1 MDLKSLNNIELA
13 NQMKELTHRMGDL
26 CMWIEASDRR
36 ICDLILNG
44 PDSALQK
51 QQAVDAAHGVVSLYS
66 ITGTVKREIELKQQA
81 EIEKYSVLADL
92 KKIEL
97 EIDRRVG

>member
-1 MDLKSLNNIELA
+1 MDLKTLNNIELA
-13 NQMKELTHRMGDL
+13 NEMNRLTHRMGDL

-44 PDSALQK
+44 ADSALKK
-51 QQAVDAAHGVVSLYS
+51 QQEVDVAHGITTLYS
-66 ITGTVKREIELKQQA
+66 VTGTIKRELELKQQA

-97 EIDRRVG
+97 EIDTRVG

>member
-1 MDLKSLNNIELA
+1 MDLKSLNNIDLA
-13 NQMKELTHRMGDL
+13 NQMKDLTHRMGDL

-44 PDSALQK
+44 PDSALQR
-51 QQAVDAAHGVVSLYS
+51 QQDADAAHGVISLYS
-66 ITGTVKREIELKQQA
+66 VTGTIKRELELKQQA
-81 EIEKYSVLADL
+81 EVEKYSVLADL

-97 EIDRRVG
+97 EIDRRVK